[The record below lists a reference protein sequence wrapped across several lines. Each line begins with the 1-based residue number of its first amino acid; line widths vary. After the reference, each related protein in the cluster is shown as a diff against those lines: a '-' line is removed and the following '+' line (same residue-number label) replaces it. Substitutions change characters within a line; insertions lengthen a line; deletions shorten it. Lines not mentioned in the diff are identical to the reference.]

1 MFALL
6 WAALAMDIVAIDAKG
21 KVLLNDKM
29 HNCAWNNMYSGRGV
43 SCRTFRTHSCFAL
56 RDCHIN

>member
-21 KVLLNDKM
+21 KVVLNNKM

-43 SCRTFRTHSCFAL
+43 SYRTFRTH
-56 RDCHIN
+56 